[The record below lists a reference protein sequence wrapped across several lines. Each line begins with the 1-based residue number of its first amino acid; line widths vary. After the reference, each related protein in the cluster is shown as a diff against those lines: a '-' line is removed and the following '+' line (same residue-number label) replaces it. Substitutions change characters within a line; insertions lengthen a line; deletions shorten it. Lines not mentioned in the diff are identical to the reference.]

1 LKYPK
6 GLEPHLEWFIGL
18 LGWAHAQLKGANG
31 GLEQQPPPLPLAKA
45 PRRGCE
51 ASQLWLTT

>member
-1 LKYPK
+1 M
-6 GLEPHLEWFIGL
+6 H
-18 LGWAHAQLKGANG
+18 QLKGANG

-51 ASQLWLTT
+51 ASHCG